1 MMTHILLGRWCY
13 KLGKIET
20 IVFLTG
26 TRADYGK
33 LKPLIKETQ
42 KSFNTHIFVCGM
54 HLLPQYGST
63 YKDILNDGYKNTY
76 CATDIKFLGKM
87 DIDFANTIISL
98 NSFMNIVKPDLIVV
112 HGDRT
117 DALAGAISGML
128 NNILI
133 AHIEGGE
140 VTGTVDEA
148 IRHSISKMA
157 QFHFVANYESKLRIL
172 QLGEREENIY
182 VIGSPDI
189 DIMLSELPKI
199 DDVKNRYH
207 INFNEYAILIYH
219 PVTTEISLI
228 EGNICELLRAIDES
242 KKNYIIIY
250 PNNDSGSDIIIHN
263 IEKLESDKKYRVFK
277 SLPCEDF
284 LSLLKN
290 ALFII
295 GNSSAG
301 VREACVYGLP
311 AIDIGTRQSGRY
323 QKGYLKNIQHATE
336 NAQEIL
342 YCINHTIYH
351 KFASNYFGDGKSS
364 IRFVDIIKSGKLAPI
379 QKKFIPIN
387 ETQEAIQ
394 NYINEVCF

>member
-1 MMTHILLGRWCY
+1 MGEIN
-13 KLGKIET
+13 T

-42 KSFNTHIFVCGM
+42 KLFNTYIFVCGM
-54 HLLPQYGST
+54 HLMSKYGNT
-63 YKDILNDGYKNTY
+63 YKDILNDGYYNVY
-76 CATDIKFLGKM
+76 CANDITSTGKM

-98 NSFMNIVKPDLIVV
+98 NYFLNSVKPDLIVV

-128 NNILI
+128 NNILV

-148 IRHSISKMA
+148 IRHSISKIA

-182 VIGSPDI
+182 EIGSPDI

-199 DDVKNRYH
+199 DDVKNKNNIY
-207 INFNEYAILIYH
+207 FDEYAILIYH
-219 PVTTEISLI
+219 PVTTEVSSIAKNISELI
-228 EGNICELLRAIDES
+228 MATEDSG
-242 KKNYIIIY
+242 KNYIIIY
-250 PNNDSGSDIIIHN
+250 PNNDSGSDIIIHE
-263 IEKLESDKKYRVFK
+263 IEKLECNKKYKVFK
-277 SLPCEDF
+277 SLPCEEF
-284 LSLLKN
+284 LILLKN

-301 VREACVYGLP
+301 IREACVYSIP

-323 QKGYLKNIQHATE
+323 QKAYLKNIQHTKE

-342 YCINHTIYH
+342 YCINQAVYH

-364 IRFVDIIKSGKLAPI
+364 LRFVNIIKSGAIAPI
-379 QKKFIPIN
+379 QKKFIPIS